1 MTAVPPFSHHVLTA
15 LCPIRLTSGPDSDE
29 PTAVAR
35 AFVRVQAALEAHLTA
50 LATLDRIEEA
60 VVIAHGFPR
69 VPLPRRSGLPDYA
82 ADAATITR
90 YLGPGPAARRL
101 TAELRRRQAAFVQAA
116 AAAGMGMARA
126 QEVRTARE
134 LSDAASHLLLAPTE
148 ARADLAL
155 KLAVLIA
162 AGEKATDDALAFL
175 WLYLRALHADLTRE
189 PQTKHAARRRP

>member
-35 AFVRVQAALEAHLTA
+35 AFVQVQAALEAHLTA

-60 VVIAHGFPR
+60 VVTAHGFPR

-134 LSDAASHLLLAPTE
+134 LSDAARHLLLAPTE

-162 AGEKATDDALAFL
+162 AGKKATDDELAFP
-175 WLYLRALHADLTRE
+175 WLYLRALHVDLTGE
-189 PQTKHAARRRP
+189 PQTKHTSRRRP